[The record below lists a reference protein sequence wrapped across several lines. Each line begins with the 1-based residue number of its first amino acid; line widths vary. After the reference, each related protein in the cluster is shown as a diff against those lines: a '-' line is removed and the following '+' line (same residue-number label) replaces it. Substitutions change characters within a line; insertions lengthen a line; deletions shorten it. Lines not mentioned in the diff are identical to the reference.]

1 MLKKVLA
8 ISGKSGLYELISYGK
23 NMIVLKSLIDG
34 KRLPAYSRDKIISLG
49 DISMYTTGDDVPLW
63 KVMQSIFE
71 KFDGKELDAKKYE
84 TAEQIHD
91 FFIQVLPDY
100 DQDRV
105 YKSDIKKVINWYNL
119 LVKAGYTSFQ
129 PEEDESAEAD
139 NADEK
144 KDE

>member
-23 NMIVLKSLIDG
+23 NMIVLKSLVDG

-49 DISMYTTGDDVPLW
+49 DISMYTTGDDVPLGQ
-63 KVMQSIFE
+63 VMQSIFD
-71 KFDGKELDAKKYE
+71 KFDGKAIDTKKYE

-100 DQDRV
+100 DQDQ
-105 YKSDIKKVINWYNL
+105 
-119 LVKAGYTSFQ
+119 LVQ
-129 PEEDESAEAD
+129 PARGGRIHLVPP
-139 NADEK
+139 
-144 KDE
+144 

>member
-23 NMIVLKSLIDG
+23 NMIVLKSLVDG

-49 DISMYTTGDDVPLW
+49 DISMYTTGDDVPLGQ
-63 KVMQSIFE
+63 VMQSIFD
-71 KFDGKELDAKKYE
+71 KFDGKAIDTKKYE

-119 LVKAGYTSFQ
+119 LVGAGYTSFL
-129 PEEDESAEAD
+129 PEKEETSEGD